1 MTLSGYEAL
10 FFWIFALAAI
20 FAGLLTV
27 MARNAVHSALFLIS
41 SLVSVA
47 ALFVLA
53 GAEFIAG
60 VQILVYVG
68 GVMVLFLFV
77 IMLVNVGAE
86 ERGKEEIFN
95 NQRQVTASLIFC
107 FLLVG
112 GVLYAVSGSTLGLQS
127 GHQQAETAVG
137 GGQANAAQNSGA
149 KNATGTSQITKDTE
163 RVGGSLYRYASLPFE
178 IASILLLVAIIGSV
192 MLART
197 LKQEASADDVDSD
210 VLLEEIARDPELAR
224 DERRLLDHVALVE
237 GGREPVVGHQVDQGA
252 VAEPV
257 AEPRL
262 LEDVGSIRHRLHP
275 TRDHDAVVPRTNHE
289 IGDLDRTDARG
300 ADLVDRVRGRLDR
313 QPGRHRGLPRGRLAG
328 AALEHLSHDDVL
340 NLVVRNACAVESRAD
355 GDRAEPGSLVVLE
368 GAAQLAKRRADGGC
382 DH

>member
-1 MTLSGYEAL
+1 MILSGYEAL

-47 ALFVLA
+47 ALFVLS

-86 ERGKEEIFN
+86 EKGTEEIFN

-112 GVLYAVSGSTLGLQS
+112 GVLYAVSDGYRGLQKL
-127 GHQQAETAVG
+127 HPTAETAVG
-137 GGQANAAQNSGA
+137 EQSADPAAP
-149 KNATGTSQITKDTE
+149 KNATGTSHMTKDTE

-178 IASILLLVAIIGSV
+178 IASVLLLVAIIGSV

-197 LKQEASADDVDSD
+197 LRQEASADD
-210 VLLEEIARDPELAR
+210 IDPDTLQELAAT
-224 DERRLLDHVALVE
+224 DPQLAPLQA
-237 GGREPVVGHQVDQGA
+237 QSA
-252 VAEPV
+252 
-257 AEPRL
+257 
-262 LEDVGSIRHRLHP
+262 LHP
-275 TRDHDAVVPRTNHE
+275 ETE
-289 IGDLDRTDARG
+289 
-300 ADLVDRVRGRLDR
+300 
-313 QPGRHRGLPRGRLAG
+313 
-328 AALEHLSHDDVL
+328 
-340 NLVVRNACAVESRAD
+340 
-355 GDRAEPGSLVVLE
+355 
-368 GAAQLAKRRADGGC
+368 
-382 DH
+382 